1 MEVVLEDFV
10 GLLGSLQLLL
20 QLVDGLL
27 VFDVLR
33 LESIEFLFVV
43 LVLAIPV
50 LVLVPLR
57 LQLLLFFFERGSL
70 GYGAFQLSFRLQQF
84 FLDLFH
90 GIFMLFLLLESFV
103 LDGFNFL
110 IVPQL

>member
-1 MEVVLEDFV
+1 MVHSFLFVHELIFGHSGLVSQIFELAFVLFLLLLGRLVLLVEVVLEDFV
-10 GLLGSLQLLL
+10 RLLGSLQLLL

-57 LQLLLFFFERGSL
+57 LQLFLFFF
-70 GYGAFQLSFRLQQF
+70 
-84 FLDLFH
+84 
-90 GIFMLFLLLESFV
+90 
-103 LDGFNFL
+103 
-110 IVPQL
+110 